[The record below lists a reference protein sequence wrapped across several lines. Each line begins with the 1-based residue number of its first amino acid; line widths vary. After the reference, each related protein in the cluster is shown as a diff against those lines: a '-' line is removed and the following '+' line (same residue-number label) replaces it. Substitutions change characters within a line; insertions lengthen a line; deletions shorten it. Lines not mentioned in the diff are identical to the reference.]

1 MNMGVLIVES
11 DLSGLALE
19 TKTENSVIDFL
30 IIEVNEFLVG
40 RILTKSVK
48 DSGFDR
54 GPAWFWPRHPRKSH
68 SLG

>member
-11 DLSGLALE
+11 GLSGLALE

-48 DSGFDR
+48 DSGFDC
-54 GPAWFWPRHPRKSH
+54 GPAWFWPSHSRKSH